1 MDIETLNALRS
12 PSGLPSHPV
21 IFLILLVV
29 TWTLHILAVHVM
41 LGSTAL
47 SVIGVFVKD
56 GYWRKLG
63 GIMLDTAKVAVSIA
77 IVLGVAPLLF
87 VQVIYDPFWYVSNVL
102 SARWVI
108 AFIFILLAAYWA
120 MYHRYFAA
128 KNNADNDESGK
139 WSLLVSLLLLLLVGF
154 IMHVLVSQMLRPEL
168 WMGWYAPDGHI
179 DSSGSQLHEFN
190 LWRFIYFISLSLPVT
205 GAWLIAYRQY
215 LGLHGPQATF
225 SYWIGRLGTR
235 LMSAGGLAALLFYVL
250 WLSTLAD
257 SAKPFTGSI
266 WALLMLGATL
276 VLALCPLL
284 NSCGRS
290 DYYIAAVSAV
300 AVLCIAIGREA
311 MRIGILHGVHGYD
324 LFDYPVHFDAYS
336 TLLFFGTFL
345 FLGLPAVAF
354 SIVISW
360 ESGKSIG
367 IYTASPLV
375 TRLGSISLVALG
387 VWIAQYF
394 LFGFM
399 VLSQGDGR

>member
-29 TWTLHILAVHVM
+29 TWTLHILAVQVM

-47 SVIGVFVKD
+47 SVIGVFVND
-56 GYWRKLG
+56 GFMRKLG
-63 GIMLDTAKVAVSIA
+63 NIMLNTAKVAVSIA

-120 MYHRYFAA
+120 MYHRYFAS
-128 KNNADNDESGK
+128 KDNADDQQSGR
-139 WSLLVSLLLLLLVGF
+139 WSLVASLVLLLLVGF

-168 WMGWYAPDGHI
+168 WMGWYAPGGHI
-179 DSSGSQLHEFN
+179 DSTGSTLHEFN
-190 LWRFIYFISLSLPVT
+190 LWRFIYFISLSVPVI

-215 LGLHGPQATF
+215 LGLHGPNATF
-225 SYWIGRLGTR
+225 SYWVGRLGTR
-235 LMSAGGLAALLFYVL
+235 LMSAGGLASLLFYVL
-250 WLSTLAD
+250 WLSTLPD
-257 SAKPFTGSI
+257 SAASFTGSI

-290 DYYIAAVSAV
+290 DYYIAAVAAV
-300 AVLCIAIGREA
+300 AVLCIAMGREA
-311 MRIGILHGVHGYD
+311 LRIGILHGVHGYN

-336 TLLFFGTFL
+336 TLLFFGTFI
-345 FLGLPAVAF
+345 FLGLPAVAY

-360 ESGKSIG
+360 ESGRTIG

-399 VLSQGDGR
+399 VLLQGEGR